1 MNKQVQRIY
10 YQGQKG
16 AYSWVAA
23 KYLFPESELIGK
35 DVFSKAFSA
44 PVKNVANLAVL
55 PVDNTVIGSIFEVYD
70 LLFAH
75 EDLKIIGELML
86 KIDHNL
92 LAKKGAELAKIK
104 KVYSHTKALDQCRDL
119 FKKYKNLEPVVYEDT
134 AGAAKFVS
142 ESNKKD
148 IAAIAGKS
156 AAEVYGLQV
165 IKPHVQSNGENYTRF
180 VVLANKKHKDIKAK
194 DNQYKTSIVF
204 AASHKPGSL
213 LSCMKPF
220 ADSGFNLTKIESRP
234 LLGSPWQYLFYLDF
248 EHEGTNGEIKEV
260 LKEVRPHT
268 QILRILGTY
277 PKGETIEE

>member
-1 MNKQVQRIY
+1 MQKIY
-10 YQGQKG
+10 YQGMTG

-23 KYLFPESELIGK
+23 KHMFPNASLVGK
-35 DVFSKAFSA
+35 DTFDKAFRA
-44 PVKNVANLAVL
+44 PVKDKKVLVVL

-70 LLFAH
+70 LLFDH
-75 EDLKIIGELML
+75 QGLKIIGEVML

-92 LAKKGAELAKIK
+92 LAKPGTKIENIK
-104 KVYSHTKALDQCRDL
+104 KVYSHTKALDQCKDL
-119 FKKYKNLEPVVYEDT
+119 FKKYKNLKPEVYEDT
-134 AGAAKFVS
+134 AGAAKLVSRS
-142 ESNKKD
+142 ESGD

-156 AAEVYGLQV
+156 AAKVYGLEV

-180 VVLANKKHKDIKAK
+180 VVLANKSYKAK
-194 DNQYKTSIVF
+194 KSKNNLYKTSIVF
-204 AASHKPGSL
+204 AASHTPGSL

-234 LLGSPWQYLFYLDF
+234 FLGKPWQYLFYLDF

-260 LKEVRPHT
+260 LKKVKPHT

-277 PKGETIEE
+277 PKGETIAE

>member
-1 MNKQVQRIY
+1 MSQKIY

-16 AYSWVAA
+16 AYSWVAS
-23 KYLFPESELIGK
+23 KYLFPEKLLVGK
-35 DVFSKAFSA
+35 DNFGKAFSA
-44 PVKNVANLAVL
+44 PVKNSENLAVL
-55 PVDNTVIGSIFEVYD
+55 PVDNTVIGSIYEVYD
-70 LLFAH
+70 LLFDH
-75 EDLKIIGELML
+75 QELKIIGEVML

-92 LAKKGAELAKIK
+92 LAKPGTKLADIQ

-142 ESNKKD
+142 ESRKNG

-156 AAEVYGLQV
+156 AAEVYGLEI

-180 VVLANKKHKDIKAK
+180 VVLANKAHKDIKAK
-194 DNQYKTSIVF
+194 NNLFKTSIVF
-204 AASHKPGSL
+204 AASHTPGSL

-220 ADSGFNLTKIESRP
+220 SDSGFNLTKIESRP

-248 EHEGTNGEIKEV
+248 EHEGANGEIKKV
-260 LKEVRPHT
+260 LKEVKPHT

-277 PKGETIEE
+277 PKGDTIKE